1 MPKIRTA
8 KRLRRDQTDA
18 ERRIWFHLRD
28 RRLGGSKFR
37 RQVPID
43 RFVFDFAC
51 IERKVIIELDGG
63 QHDQNRARDAGRT
76 RLLESMGYLVL
87 RFWNNDVMSN
97 VDGVL
102 EVILDA
108 LEQK

>member
-1 MPKIRTA
+1 
-8 KRLRRDQTDA
+8 
-18 ERRIWFHLRD
+18 
-28 RRLGGSKFR
+28 
-37 RQVPID
+37 
-43 RFVFDFAC
+43 
-51 IERKVIIELDGG
+51 
-63 QHDQNRARDAGRT
+63 
-76 RLLESMGYLVL
+76 MGYLVL